1 VPIPGL
7 KTHAP
12 SGAAPWPLVLL
23 EGDEGAGKSWTLAE
37 FSRSERVAEM
47 YWIPLGESGVAEQ
60 YGAIPG
66 AAYEVVELETGDYI
80 EVLAVVR
87 KIKEYAQARREA
99 GERKPVV
106 LAIDSV
112 SGVWEGLKDWTNQ
125 RARESERG
133 KAILRK
139 DPHAEVKPTRNLWN
153 DANARWHTLQAEL
166 KTFPG
171 IVIVTARGKDVSA
184 TDPQTGQPM
193 VGVNNL
199 PIKEWS
205 PEINRELPYAVDV
218 RIRMR
223 REGGAEVVF
232 VRSVLHGR
240 KPGEDEKPEP
250 ITAKEA
256 DGRLLEWLLF
266 DTLAV
271 DPETAFVAEYRDF
284 SSGELTEDERTRPE
298 EPESDNSRNG
308 RRQAAQRRN
317 RTKKEWVEAIAG
329 CTDLDCTRALWW
341 EAQRAGLL
349 AADVEGIDLGDR
361 IRARAED
368 IEAGKVRPP
377 EAAPPAAQGG
387 SGTASPEAVGGPSD
401 PLAVASGEE
410 PEANPEADPKV
421 QPLRVPDPVGPEKE
435 DRPDGKDEEEP
446 QGAAA
451 PSQPAQ
457 EPPAVEQAPDTDV
470 RPGKLRQATLAA
482 LSELYGGD
490 DVAMAAIE
498 DEFGKPYGMVGNRRL
513 RELLAKEQRQAA
525 SA

>member
-1 VPIPGL
+1 VDSTRGEGEIVPIPGL
-7 KTHAP
+7 KTHTP
-12 SGAAPWPLVLL
+12 TGAVPWPLVLL
-23 EGDEGAGKSWTLAE
+23 EGEEHSGKSWTLAE
-37 FSRSERVAEM
+37 FSRSEKIGEM
-47 YWIPLGESGVAEQ
+47 FWIPLGENGIADQ
-60 YGAIPG
+60 YGRIPG
-66 AAYEVVELETGDYI
+66 ARYEVVDLETGDYLELMDVI
-80 EVLAVVR
+80 GKISGYAAER
-87 KIKEYAQARREA
+87 KAA
-99 GERKPVV
+99 GDKPVV
-106 LAIDSV
+106 LAIDSA
-112 SGVWEGLKDWTNQ
+112 SGVWQGLKDWTDQ
-125 RARESERG
+125 RAKSSRRGREMLAR
-133 KAILRK
+133 
-139 DPHAEVKPTRNLWN
+139 DPHAEVPKPRNLWN
-153 DANARWHTLQAEL
+153 DTNLRWSRFQRAL

-171 IVIVTARGKDVSA
+171 IVVVTARGRWVSK
-184 TDPQTGQPM
+184 TGPDGQP
-193 VGVNNL
+193 VEGQ
-199 PIKEWS
+199 KEWS
-205 PEINRELPYAVDV
+205 VETNSQLTYATDVWVRMKRES
-218 RIRMR
+218 
-223 REGGAEVVF
+223 GAEVVG
-232 VRSVLHGR
+232 VRSVDHGQ
-240 KPGEDEKPEP
+240 KPGQERVPEP
-250 ITAKEA
+250 VRAPEA
-256 DGRLLEWLLF
+256 EGRLLEWLLF
-266 DTLAV
+266 DVLGV
-271 DPETAFVAEYRDF
+271 DPTTAYTPEYREF
-284 SSGELTEDERTRPE
+284 SSGELTEDERVRPE

-329 CTDLDCTRALWW
+329 CTDLDCTRALWM
-341 EAQRAGLL
+341 EAQQAGLL

-368 IEAGKVRPP
+368 IQAGKVRPP
-377 EAAPPAAQGG
+377 EAAP
-387 SGTASPEAVGGPSD
+387 S
-401 PLAVASGEE
+401 EE

-435 DRPDGKDEEEP
+435 DRPDAEDEEEP